1 MLSVKLLGCFNSTLN
16 NSQSHASAE
25 NNSKFKIRNSKF
37 HIHQTPKSGNIDGV
51 RSDVKMPLSVSPRLA

>member
-1 MLSVKLLGCFNSTLN
+1 MLSVKLLGSFNSTLN

-25 NNSKFKIRNSKF
+25 NNSKF